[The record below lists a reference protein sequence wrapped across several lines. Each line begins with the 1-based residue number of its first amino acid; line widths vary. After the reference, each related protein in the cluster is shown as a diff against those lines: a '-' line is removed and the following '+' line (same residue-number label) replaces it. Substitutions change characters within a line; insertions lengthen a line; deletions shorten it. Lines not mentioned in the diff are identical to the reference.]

1 MYLDDISFS
10 PLASKMPPNISVILI
25 PLYECFLLSKTIK
38 KSRAI
43 LEAGSTL
50 VFFFFFF
57 YFGAG
62 GGWNLCY
69 SHINTAPIVIQL
81 HLI

>member
-1 MYLDDISFS
+1 MAFS
-10 PLASKMPPNISVILI
+10 PLASKMPPNISMILI
-25 PLYECFLLSKTIK
+25 PLYDCFLLSKTIK
-38 KSRAI
+38 KSRAT

-50 VFFFFFF
+50 VFFFF
-57 YFGAG
+57 YFGGG